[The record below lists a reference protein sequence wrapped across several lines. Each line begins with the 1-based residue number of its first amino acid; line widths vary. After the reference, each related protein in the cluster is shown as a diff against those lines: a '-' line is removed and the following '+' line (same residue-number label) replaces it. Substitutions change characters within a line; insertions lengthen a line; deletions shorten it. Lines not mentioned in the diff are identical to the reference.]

1 MSKQNQFSFVVHCE
15 VFFFYLVTVKQH
27 YLVET
32 YGYYT
37 LGSHMRLNS
46 N

>member
-1 MSKQNQFSFVVHCE
+1 MSKQNQFSVVVHCE
-15 VFFFYLVTVKQH
+15 VFYLVTVKQH

-37 LGSHMRLNS
+37 HSRIPH
-46 N
+46 